1 MVCLGLRPGLAGRGA
16 VAGAE
21 KPERSRRRT
30 LSTGRLEA
38 FSDGVLAIAI
48 TLLVL
53 DITVRPPGGLA
64 EVLREWPAYLAYVVS
79 FLTIGAVWL
88 AHSTLTEVLARTDPI
103 LSRLNLLLLLAVSF
117 LPFPTRLVA
126 DSLSLAPTGPE
137 RVAVTLYGLVLLA
150 VRVLLA
156 GLFTYAS
163 RQGLLIEALARPDS
177 EEVAAVRRKFTP
189 TIVAYA
195 ATVAVGLL
203 IPAAAVAVYF
213 GIAIFVVTPF
223 RQTTRLLRRQRN
235 PRH

>member
-1 MVCLGLRPGLAGRGA
+1 M
-16 VAGAE
+16 AGAE
-21 KPERSRRRT
+21 KPGRSRRRT
-30 LSTGRLEA
+30 LSTRRLEA

-53 DITVRPPGGLA
+53 DITVQPHAGLA
-64 EVLREWPAYLAYVVS
+64 DVLREWPAYLAYVVS

-88 AHSTLTEVLARTDPI
+88 AHTTLTEVLARADPI
-103 LSRLNLLLLLAVSF
+103 FLRLNLLLLLAVSV
-117 LPFPTRLVA
+117 LPFPTRMVA

-150 VRVLLA
+150 VRILLA

-177 EEVAAVRRKFTP
+177 EEVAAVRRKFPP
-189 TIVAYA
+189 TIIAYV

-203 IPAAAVAVYF
+203 IPIASVAVYF
-213 GIAIFVVTPF
+213 GIAIFAATPF
-223 RQTTRLLRRQRN
+223 RQVARLLRHRRD
-235 PRH
+235 PGTHE

>member
-1 MVCLGLRPGLAGRGA
+1 MAE
-16 VAGAE
+16 AE
-21 KPERSRRRT
+21 KPERSRRRRT

-38 FSDGVLAIAI
+38 FSDGVLAIAV

-88 AHSTLTEVLARTDPI
+88 AHSTLTEVLARTDAI
-103 LSRLNLLLLLAVSF
+103 LSRLNLVLLLAVSF
-117 LPFPTRLVA
+117 LPFPTRMVA
-126 DSLSLAPTGPE
+126 DSLSLSPTEPE

-150 VRVLLA
+150 VRLLLA
-156 GLFTYAS
+156 GLFAYAS
-163 RQGLLIEALARPDS
+163 REGLLVEALASPDS
-177 EEVAAVRRKFTP
+177 EEVVAVRRKFLP
-189 TIVAYA
+189 TILAYA

-203 IPAAAVAVYF
+203 LPVAAVAVYF

-223 RQTTRLLRRQRN
+223 KQIARLLRRQRD
-235 PRH
+235 PDPSGSGA

>member
-1 MVCLGLRPGLAGRGA
+1 MGAPACGRGLAGEER
-16 VAGAE
+16 VAEAE

-30 LSTGRLEA
+30 LGKGRLEA

-53 DITVRPPGGLA
+53 NITVRPPGGLA
-64 EVLREWPAYLAYVVS
+64 DVLREWPAYLAYVVS

-88 AHSTLTEVLARTDPI
+88 AHTTLTEVLARADPI

-117 LPFPTRLVA
+117 LPFPTRMLA
-126 DSLSLAPTGPE
+126 NSLSLAPTGPE

-150 VRVLLA
+150 VRLLLA
-156 GLFTYAS
+156 GLFAYAS
-163 RQGLLIEALARPDS
+163 AQGLLIEALARPDS

-203 IPAAAVAVYF
+203 IPIAAVAVYF
-213 GIAIFVVTPF
+213 GITLFVVTPF
-223 RQTTRLLRRQRN
+223 RQVIRLLRRR
-235 PRH
+235 

>member
-1 MVCLGLRPGLAGRGA
+1 M
-16 VAGAE
+16 AGAE

-30 LSTGRLEA
+30 LSTRRLEA

-64 EVLREWPAYLAYVVS
+64 DVLREWPAYLAYVVS

-88 AHSTLTEVLARTDPI
+88 AHTTLTEVLARTDQI

-126 DSLSLAPTGPE
+126 GSLSLAPTGPE

-156 GLFTYAS
+156 GLFAYAS
-163 RQGLLIEALARPDS
+163 RQGLQSEALARPDS
-177 EEVAAVRRKFTP
+177 EEVAAVRRKFAP
-189 TIVAYA
+189 TILGYA
-195 ATVAVGLL
+195 VTVAAGLL

-213 GIAIFVVTPF
+213 GIAIFAVTPF
-223 RQTTRLLRRQRN
+223 RQVARLLRRHRG
-235 PRH
+235 PGD

>member
-1 MVCLGLRPGLAGRGA
+1 

-53 DITVRPPGGLA
+53 DISVQPPGGLA
-64 EVLREWPAYLAYVVS
+64 DVLSEWPAYLAYVVS

-117 LPFPTRLVA
+117 LPFPTRMVSA
-126 DSLSLAPTGPE
+126 SLSLTPTGPE

-150 VRVLLA
+150 VRILLA
-156 GLFTYAS
+156 GLFAYAS
-163 RQGLLIEALARPDS
+163 REGLLIEALARPDS
-177 EEVAAVRRKFTP
+177 EEVAAVRRKFLP
-189 TIVAYA
+189 TIFAYA
-195 ATVAVGLL
+195 ATVAAGLL
-203 IPAAAVAVYF
+203 LPVAAVAVYF
-213 GIAIFVVTPF
+213 GIAIFVATPF
-223 RQTTRLLRRQRN
+223 RQVARLLRRRGD
-235 PRH
+235 PGH

>member
-1 MVCLGLRPGLAGRGA
+1 MRRGLTGGGA
-16 VAGAE
+16 VAGVE
-21 KPERSRRRT
+21 KPEHSRRRT
-30 LSTGRLEA
+30 LSTRRLEA

-53 DITVRPPGGLA
+53 DIAVRPPGALA
-64 EVLREWPAYLAYVVS
+64 DVLREWPAYLAYVVS

-88 AHSTLTEVLARTDPI
+88 AHTTLTEVLARADPI

-117 LPFPTRLVA
+117 LPFPTRMVA

-150 VRVLLA
+150 VRILLA
-156 GLFTYAS
+156 GLFAYAS
-163 RQGLLIEALARPDS
+163 GHGLLIAALAKPDS

-189 TIVAYA
+189 TIFAYA
-195 ATVAVGLL
+195 ATVAAGLL
-203 IPAAAVAVYF
+203 LPIAAVAVYF

-223 RQTTRLLRRQRN
+223 RQVARLLGRQRD
-235 PRH
+235 PGH

>member
-1 MVCLGLRPGLAGRGA
+1 MVCLRLRAGLAGRGA

-88 AHSTLTEVLARTDPI
+88 AHSTLTEVLARTDSI

-137 RVAVTLYGLVLLA
+137 RVAVSLYGLVLLT

-156 GLFTYAS
+156 TVVLS
-163 RQGLLIEALARPDS
+163 RYDRTSAGRQIIRSGAPGGGMPRNAPSAGGPVEAVEPDQGHEIS
-177 EEVAAVRRKFTP
+177 
-189 TIVAYA
+189 
-195 ATVAVGLL
+195 
-203 IPAAAVAVYF
+203 
-213 GIAIFVVTPF
+213 VVF
-223 RQTTRLLRRQRN
+223 
-235 PRH
+235 